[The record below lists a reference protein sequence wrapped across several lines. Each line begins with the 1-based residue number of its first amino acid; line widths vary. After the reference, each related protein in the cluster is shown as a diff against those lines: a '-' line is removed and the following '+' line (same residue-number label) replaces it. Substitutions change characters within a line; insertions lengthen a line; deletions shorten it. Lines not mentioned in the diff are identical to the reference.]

1 MSSTSH
7 ISPVEELAEFI
18 ARRPTA
24 GEIEAFQLSEATLE
38 RARELL
44 EKNQNST
51 ITRDESRELDQL
63 IWLDDLIALIQLRAT
78 EPSSNGSKHADGTPG
93 ATQS

>member
-1 MSSTSH
+1 MSSPSRA
-7 ISPVEELAEFI
+7 SPVEELAEFL

-24 GEIEAFQLSEATLE
+24 HEIEEFRLSEPSLE

-51 ITRDESRELDQL
+51 LSVDETRELDQL
-63 IWLDDLIALIQLRAT
+63 IWLDDLIALIQLSA
-78 EPSSNGSKHADGTPG
+78 PAFAADAMSDVRGV
-93 ATQS
+93 